1 MNENKFLL
9 FRVDEDKY
17 LIDIQK
23 VHSLIQKEIEDIREI
38 PNAPNFV
45 AGMSSLRDKAI
56 LVIDA
61 RKMFGKKTFLTE
73 KYTIVMLKKNDN
85 TDCGI
90 IVDEVSS
97 VMQIED
103 SDIQS
108 KDSSLLS
115 TSMSDGVVLLNNEIY
130 LLIDPSKIINDN
142 IEKFLESQRQM
153 HN

>member
-1 MNENKFLL
+1 MEAKFLL
-9 FRVDEDKY
+9 FRVDNDKY

-23 VHSLIQKEIEDIREI
+23 VHSLIQKEPGEIREI
-38 PNAPNFV
+38 PNGPKFV

-61 RKMFGKKTFLTE
+61 RLLFGKSTFITE
-73 KYTIVMLKKNDN
+73 KYTIIMLKKGDSS
-85 TDCGI
+85 DCGI

-97 VMQIED
+97 VMQVDE

-108 KDSSLLS
+108 KDSSLLNS
-115 TSMSDGVVLLNNEIY
+115 SLAEGVVLMNKEIY
-130 LLIDPSKIINDN
+130 LMIDPSKIINDN